1 MNAAV
6 YGEKVKGSAYPVYLF
21 GKIGEGDLLAMLLYT
36 AVIAV
41 LCALTFVVLSRSF
54 IKIATSSGSVKK
66 VVYKEK
72 KEKRKTPFM
81 AILQKEFGRFL
92 SSPNYMLNC
101 GLGVIA
107 LPIVGVVMLFK
118 GNDILDFMNM
128 IFGSEREGMLIVL
141 VVFAIFLTLFGL
153 FLGLQMPNLSWT
165 NELAPIKQSLSVVI
179 SMFGGW
185 VVSIVLS
192 VLYYTMAYPMGV
204 SLYFAVIL
212 VAFAVASVVLCIWLK
227 KKGTIIFANLSA

>member
-1 MNAAV
+1 
-6 YGEKVKGSAYPVYLF
+6 
-21 GKIGEGDLLAMLLYT
+21 MLLYT

-141 VVFAIFLTLFGL
+141 VVTALSLLASMNDMVVPSVSLEGKIFGL
-153 FLGLQMPNLSWT
+153 HSHCRWICGRCFVPNLACSSC
-165 NELAPIKQSLSVVI
+165 LPLCRLLCAK
-179 SMFGGW
+179 
-185 VVSIVLS
+185 S
-192 VLYYTMAYPMGV
+192 VLY
-204 SLYFAVIL
+204 L
-212 VAFAVASVVLCIWLK
+212 
-227 KKGTIIFANLSA
+227 

>member
-1 MNAAV
+1 
-6 YGEKVKGSAYPVYLF
+6 
-21 GKIGEGDLLAMLLYT
+21 
-36 AVIAV
+36 
-41 LCALTFVVLSRSF
+41 
-54 IKIATSSGSVKK
+54 
-66 VVYKEK
+66 
-72 KEKRKTPFM
+72 
-81 AILQKEFGRFL
+81 
-92 SSPNYMLNC
+92 MLNC

-118 GNDILDFMNM
+118 RNDILDFMNM
-128 IFGSEREGMLIVL
+128 ISGSEREGMLIVL
-141 VVFAIFLTLFGL
+141 VVTALSLLASMNDMVVPSVSLEGKNIWIAQSLPMDLWQMLRAKLSVQLLLTIVPLIVCEICFAIVLPSHGIETILGMIVPIVFAIFLTLFGL

-185 VVSIVLS
+185 VVSVVLS
-192 VLYYTMAYPMGV
+192 VLYYTTAYPMGV

-212 VAFAVASVVLCIWLK
+212 VAFAIASVVLCIWLK

>member
-1 MNAAV
+1 MTAL
-6 YGEKVKGSAYPVYLF
+6 S
-21 GKIGEGDLLAMLLYT
+21 LLASMNDMVVPSVSLEGKNIWIAQSLPVDLWQVLRAKLSVQLL
-36 AVIAV
+36 
-41 LCALTFVVLSRSF
+41 LT
-54 IKIATSSGSVKK
+54 
-66 VVYKEK
+66 
-72 KEKRKTPFM
+72 
-81 AILQKEFGRFL
+81 
-92 SSPNYMLNC
+92 
-101 GLGVIA
+101 
-107 LPIVGVVMLFK
+107 IVP
-118 GNDILDFMNM
+118 
-128 IFGSEREGMLIVL
+128 LIVCEICFAFVMPSHGIETIL
-141 VVFAIFLTLFGL
+141 GLIVPIVFAIFLTLFGL

-185 VVSIVLS
+185 VVSVVLS